1 MKNFSNSLWGIFL
14 TLSILFLFWKL
25 SILFAYLFISII
37 LAIVLNPLNKKL
49 QKNKIPKVFSSIICL
64 LIVFLTIFI
73 LGFVGY
79 PLILDEIDTISKID
93 YKSFQKYL
101 NNNISDLNKFLESYN
116 INGNIKSE
124 EIFSLLNFSSFTSLF
139 AKTFSLL
146 GNIFL
151 ATFSICFITF
161 FLLKDAEL
169 IKNNFLKFIS
179 KYTKKADQKLLE
191 ITYYLR
197 KYFLGL
203 ITQLSVLF
211 LCYGIGMQFFN
222 IEHAWIIALFA
233 AIINIIPYIGPMIGF
248 SFAAII
254 IITTTQNIDTVP
266 IILAKT
272 FILFG
277 AIQTSDN
284 FILQPLIFSKIL
296 KIHPLEIFTI
306 VLAAGM
312 LGGIVWMLLAIP
324 SYAVLKILVGNI
336 VK

>member
-1 MKNFSNSLWGIFL
+1 MKKISSSFLGIIISLVL
-14 TLSILFLFWKL
+14 LFLFWKL
-25 SILFAYLFISII
+25 SVLFAYLFISII
-37 LAIVLNPLNKKL
+37 LAIVLNPLNNRL
-49 QKNKIPKVFSSIICL
+49 QKNKINKVFSSLVCLFII
-64 LIVFLTIFI
+64 FLVIFI
-73 LGFVGY
+73 LGFVGH
-79 PLILDEIDTISKID
+79 PLILDEIETISKVD
-93 YKSFQKYL
+93 YKGFQKYL
-101 NNNISDLNKFLESYN
+101 NDSISDINRFLKNYN

-124 EIFSLLNFSSFTSLF
+124 EIFSLINFSSFTSLF

-161 FLLKDAEL
+161 FLLKDSDL

-179 KYTKKADQKLLE
+179 KYTKNADKKLLE

-197 KYFLGL
+197 RYFLGL

-211 LCYGIGMQFFN
+211 LCYGVGMGFLN

-233 AIINIIPYIGPMIGF
+233 AIINIIPYVGPIIGF

-254 IITTTQNIDTVP
+254 IITTTQNIDIIP
-266 IILAKT
+266 ITLIKT

-277 AIQTSDN
+277 VIQTSDN
-284 FILQPLIFSKIL
+284 FFFQPLIFSKIL

-306 VLAAGM
+306 VLSAGM

-324 SYAVLKILVGNI
+324 TYAVLKILIGNI
-336 VK
+336 IK

>member
-1 MKNFSNSLWGIFL
+1 MKKITSSFWGIFL
-14 TLSILFLFWKL
+14 TLVILFLFWKL
-25 SILFAYLFISII
+25 SVLFAYLFISII
-37 LAIVLNPLNKKL
+37 LAIVLNPLNNKL
-49 QKNKIPKVFSSIICL
+49 QKKKLNKIFSSVICL
-64 LIVFLTIFI
+64 LIVFFIIFI

-79 PLILDEIDTISKID
+79 PLILDEIETISKID
-93 YKSFQKYL
+93 YQSFQKYL
-101 NNNISDLNKFLESYN
+101 NNTIANLNGFLEGLN

-146 GNIFL
+146 GNLFL

-169 IKNNFLKFIS
+169 IRNNFLKFIS
-179 KYTKKADQKLLE
+179 KYTKKADKKLLE

-197 KYFLGL
+197 RYFLGL
-203 ITQLSVLF
+203 ITQLSALF
-211 LCYGIGMQFFN
+211 LCYGIGMQFLN

-254 IITTTQNIDTVP
+254 IVTTTQNIDIVP
-266 IILAKT
+266 LVLLKT
-272 FILFG
+272 FALFG
-277 AIQTSDN
+277 IIQTSDN
-284 FILQPLIFSKIL
+284 FLFQPLIFSKIL
-296 KIHPLEIFTI
+296 KVHPLEIFTI

>member
-1 MKNFSNSLWGIFL
+1 MKKITSSFWGIFL
-14 TLSILFLFWKL
+14 TLGILFLFWKL
-25 SILFAYLFISII
+25 SVLFAYLFISII
-37 LAIVLNPLNKKL
+37 LAIVLNPLNNKL
-49 QKNKIPKVFSSIICL
+49 QKKKLNKIFSSAICL
-64 LIVFLTIFI
+64 LIVFFIIFI

-79 PLILDEIDTISKID
+79 PLILDEIETISKID
-93 YKSFQKYL
+93 YQSFQKYL
-101 NNNISDLNKFLESYN
+101 NNSIANLNGFLEGVN

-146 GNIFL
+146 GNLFL

-169 IKNNFLKFIS
+169 IRDNFLKFIS
-179 KYTKKADQKLLE
+179 KYTKKADKKLLE

-197 KYFLGL
+197 RYFLGL
-203 ITQLSVLF
+203 ITQLSALF
-211 LCYGIGMQFFN
+211 LCYGIGMQFLN

-254 IITTTQNIDTVP
+254 IVTTTQNIDIVP
-266 IILAKT
+266 LVLLKT
-272 FILFG
+272 FVLFG
-277 AIQTSDN
+277 IIQTSDN
-284 FILQPLIFSKIL
+284 FLFQPLIFSKIL
-296 KIHPLEIFTI
+296 KVHPLEIFTI

>member
-1 MKNFSNSLWGIFL
+1 MKKIYGSFWGIFL
-14 TLSILFLFWKL
+14 ILGSLFLFWKL
-25 SILFAYLFISII
+25 SVLFAYLFISII
-37 LAIVLNPLNKKL
+37 LAIVLNPLNNKL
-49 QKNKIPKVFSSIICL
+49 QKKKINKVFSSIICL
-64 LIVFLTIFI
+64 LIIFLIIFV
-73 LGFVGY
+73 LGFIGH
-79 PLILDEIDTISKID
+79 PLILDEIETISKID

-101 NNNISDLNKFLESYN
+101 NNIISDLNGFLKTYN

-124 EIFSLLNFSSFTSLF
+124 EVFSLLNFSSFTSLF
-139 AKTFSLL
+139 ARTFSLL

-179 KYTKKADQKLLE
+179 QYTNKADKKLIE

-197 KYFLGL
+197 RYFLGL

-211 LCYGIGMQFFN
+211 ICYGIGMQFLN

-233 AIINIIPYIGPMIGF
+233 AIINIIPYIGPIIGF
-248 SFAAII
+248 SFASII
-254 IITTTQNIDTVP
+254 IITTTQNIDIN

-277 AIQTSDN
+277 IIQTSDN
-284 FILQPLIFSKIL
+284 FLFQPLIFSKIL
-296 KIHPLEIFTI
+296 NIHPLEIFII
-306 VLAAGM
+306 VLSAGM

-324 SYAVLKILVGNI
+324 TYAVLKILVGNI
-336 VK
+336 MK

>member
-1 MKNFSNSLWGIFL
+1 M
-14 TLSILFLFWKL
+14 
-25 SILFAYLFISII
+25 
-37 LAIVLNPLNKKL
+37 
-49 QKNKIPKVFSSIICL
+49 
-64 LIVFLTIFI
+64 
-73 LGFVGY
+73 
-79 PLILDEIDTISKID
+79 
-93 YKSFQKYL
+93 
-101 NNNISDLNKFLESYN
+101 
-116 INGNIKSE
+116 
-124 EIFSLLNFSSFTSLF
+124 F

-169 IKNNFLKFIS
+169 IKNNFLRFIS
-179 KYTKKADQKLLE
+179 QYTKKADKKLIE

-203 ITQLSVLF
+203 ITQLSILF
-211 LCYGIGMQFFN
+211 ICYGVGMQFLN

-248 SFAAII
+248 SFASII
-254 IITTTQNIDTVP
+254 IITTTQNIDIIH
-266 IILAKT
+266 IILIKT

-277 AIQTSDN
+277 VIQTSDN
-284 FILQPLIFSKIL
+284 FFFQPLIFSKIL

-306 VLAAGM
+306 VLGAGM

-324 SYAVLKILVGNI
+324 SYAVLKILIGNI
-336 VK
+336 IK

>member
-1 MKNFSNSLWGIFL
+1 MKKITSSFWGIFL
-14 TLSILFLFWKL
+14 TLGILFLFWKL
-25 SILFAYLFISII
+25 SVLFAYLFISII

-49 QKNKIPKVFSSIICL
+49 QKKKLNKIFSSVICL
-64 LIVFLTIFI
+64 LIVFSIIFI

-79 PLILDEIDTISKID
+79 PLILDEIETISKID
-93 YKSFQKYL
+93 YQSFQKYL
-101 NNNISDLNKFLESYN
+101 NNSIANLNGFLEGLN

-146 GNIFL
+146 GNLFL

-169 IKNNFLKFIS
+169 IRNNFLKFIS
-179 KYTKKADQKLLE
+179 KYTKKADKKLLE

-197 KYFLGL
+197 RYFLGL
-203 ITQLSVLF
+203 ITQLSALF
-211 LCYGIGMQFFN
+211 LCYGIGMQFLN

-254 IITTTQNIDTVP
+254 IVTTTQNIDIVP
-266 IILAKT
+266 LVLLKT
-272 FILFG
+272 FALFG
-277 AIQTSDN
+277 IIQTSDN
-284 FILQPLIFSKIL
+284 FLFQPLIFSKIL
-296 KIHPLEIFTI
+296 KVHPLEIFTI
-306 VLAAGM
+306 VLASGM